1 MPSISATRLVQRLTP
16 RVSTYRWPLV
26 ITATLVMTAVFSLS
40 PLVDVA
46 HPNAG
51 LSASLRTPT
60 AYDLVAPASNV
71 LDALTLLSPAQYWA
85 TFGFCGAVFMA
96 LWSYRR
102 IRSRA
107 SFNIARFVR
116 AALGFTGGAIAIVG
130 IMLVPSRPMATLALG
145 DRDLIAIDFHSH
157 TDASH
162 DGRPGFDA
170 ERNREWHSSSGF
182 DAAYVTDHRTFDG
195 ALAGLERN
203 PARAGDRT
211 VLLPGVELRDGDEHP
226 ILIGVDP
233 KRMRITSPDWEGAAV
248 AADGG
253 PAPPMLLLSMPGD
266 ILRIPMSMTTG
277 AVRVAGIEVA
287 DGSPRGMAQSTR
299 DRDAILALAG
309 KLHLAIVS
317 ATDNHGW
324 GRTPP
329 AWSIM
334 RIPGWRAMTPTELDI
349 AIRRTIITR
358 GPRAIEVIALRTAAP
373 PGGKVEAALGGIAVA
388 LVMMRTMSLTD
399 RLSWIV
405 WTWTLYL
412 FSVLSAR
419 RRINLRIRAGQR
431 AGRKAPRIVDAA
443 A

>member
-1 MPSISATRLVQRLTP
+1 
-16 RVSTYRWPLV
+16 
-26 ITATLVMTAVFSLS
+26 MTAVFSL
-40 PLVDVA
+40 PPVMDVA
-46 HPNAG
+46 HPDAG
-51 LSASLRTPT
+51 LSASLRTPL
-60 AYDLVAPASNV
+60 AYDLIAPASNV

-85 TFGFCGAVFMA
+85 TFGLCAAIFIA

-102 IRSRA
+102 IRSRVP
-107 SFNIARFVR
+107 FETARFAR
-116 AALGFTGGAIAIVG
+116 AALGFVSGAIAVVG
-130 IMLVPSRPMATLALG
+130 VMLVPSRPMASLTLG

-195 ALAGLERN
+195 ALAGAERN
-203 PARAGDRT
+203 PATAGEHT

-233 KRMRITSPDWEGAAV
+233 KRMKITSPDWKGAAV

-287 DGSPRGMAQSTR
+287 DGSPRGMAQSAR

-329 AWSIM
+329 AWSVM
-334 RIPGWRAMTPTELDI
+334 RISGWRAMTPAELDI
-349 AIRRTIITR
+349 AIRRTIITQ
-358 GPRAIEVIALRTAAP
+358 GPRAIEVIARRIASAP
-373 PGGKVEAALGGIAVA
+373 RSKLDVALGGVAVA
-388 LVMMRTMSLTD
+388 LVMMRTMSPTD
-399 RLSWIV
+399 RVSWIV
-405 WTWTLYL
+405 WSWALYL
-412 FSVLSAR
+412 VSVLSAR
-419 RRINLRIRAGQR
+419 RRINLGIRARQR
-431 AGRKAPRIVDAA
+431 AGRKAPTTVDAA